1 MKKTALYIT
10 VLLSLPVLA
19 KAQVIDPE
27 RNIES
32 ILESV
37 IETMEDESGE
47 ILIVEDLEQFAE
59 NPLNI
64 NTATASELS
73 RLHMLDDVQIHNILD
88 YIKQYGPVLS
98 IFELNAIDG
107 FSPELL
113 QKMEPFILFGQT
125 GTHAKSLSE
134 SMKYGQHQ
142 FLSRGITTI
151 QVPKGYKEQ
160 SDGTIPY
167 EGNRF
172 KYYTRYKYEADNDIS
187 VGFTMEKDP
196 GEAFFKGSNVN
207 GFDFYSG
214 HISAKISRTIE
225 NITVGDFMAKSAQGL
240 VLWQGFSIGKS
251 VNSTG
256 IFKTNQGIRPFTST
270 DENKFFRGI
279 STTLNFNN
287 IKLNLFYSANK
298 SDANLI
304 FVDSTATYFSS
315 LQTSG
320 YHRTS
325 NEIYDEKAVKN
336 KNIGSIISWR
346 FNRLK
351 LGATFVYQSFDLP
364 FIRSEQL
371 YNRFSFSGRENYTG
385 SIDYLYSHGKYRLF
399 GEAAM
404 SKSGG
409 KAFLHGAVAH
419 LDDRLV
425 FSMLF
430 RHFEKN
436 YHALW
441 SSPFAE
447 ASSAGN
453 ETGLYAE
460 ISILPVKYV
469 KLTAYSDFYRH
480 NWLTYNTAGPANG
493 WDISA
498 QADFTLSDKFQF
510 YIRYKN
516 EEKDN
521 KAIADELYL
530 NLSEQIRKIRL
541 HWQYKPLDKIMLKTR
556 VEHSFFKDTKSENGI
571 LVFQDIKYD
580 FATVPLNISMRL
592 AWFSTDGY
600 NSRIYAY
607 ENDMLYAFS
616 VPALSG
622 KGFRKYLNLKYS
634 ISEKLDFW
642 AKIGYTLYNNQEF
655 ISSGNNEISGNKKT
669 EVKFQLRLK
678 I

>member
-1 MKKTALYIT
+1 MKHTALYIIA
-10 VLLSLPVLA
+10 LLFPFFVE
-19 KAQVIDPE
+19 AQVIEPD
-27 RNIES
+27 RDIEA
-32 ILESV
+32 ILESI

-73 RLHMLDDVQIHNILD
+73 RLHMLDDIQINNILD
-88 YIKQYGPVLS
+88 YIRQYGPVLS

-113 QKMEPFILFGQT
+113 QKMEPFIMFGLT
-125 GTHAKSLSE
+125 GANTKSLSE
-134 SMKYGQHQ
+134 SLKYGHHQ
-142 FLSRGITTI
+142 ILSRGITTI
-151 QVPKGYKEQ
+151 QVPKGYKER

-172 KYYTRYKYEADNDIS
+172 RYYTRYKYEADNNIS
-187 VGFTMEKDP
+187 VGLTMEKDP

-214 HISAKISRTIE
+214 HVSAKINRTIE
-225 NITVGDFMAKSAQGL
+225 NITVGDFMARSAQGL
-240 VLWQGFSIGKS
+240 VLWQGFATGKS
-251 VNSTG
+251 VSSTG
-256 IFKTNQGIRPFTST
+256 IFKTNQGVRPYTST

-279 STTLNFNN
+279 STTLSFNN
-287 IKLNLFYSANK
+287 IKLNLFYSAKND
-298 SDANLI
+298 DANLI
-304 FVDSTATYFSS
+304 FVDSTATHFSS

-325 NEIYDEKAVKN
+325 NEIDDEKAVKN
-336 KNIGSIISWR
+336 QNIGSIVSWR
-346 FNRLK
+346 LNRLK

-371 YNRFSFSGRENYTG
+371 YNQFSFSGSENYTG
-385 SIDYLYSHGKYRLF
+385 SIDYLYSHGKYQLF

-409 KAFLHGAVAH
+409 KAFLNGAVAH

-430 RHFEKN
+430 RHFEKD

-447 ASSAGN
+447 TSSAVN
-453 ETGLYAE
+453 ETGLYSE
-460 ISILPVKYV
+460 IRLLPVKYV
-469 KLTAYSDFYRH
+469 TLTAYADFYRH
-480 NWLTYNTAGPANG
+480 PWLTYTTAGPANG

-498 QADFTLSDKFQF
+498 QADFKFSDKIQF
-510 YIRYKN
+510 YLRYKN
-516 EEKDN
+516 EEKDQKVTSN
-521 KAIADELYL
+521 ELYL
-530 NLSEQIRKIRL
+530 NQTEQIRKIRF
-541 HWQYKPLDKIMLKTR
+541 HWQYSPVDKIMLKTR
-556 VEHSFFKDTKSENGI
+556 VEHSFFKGTKSENGI
-571 LVFQDIKYD
+571 LVFQDIKYA
-580 FATVPLNISMRL
+580 FVAAPLDMSTRL

-607 ENDMLYAFS
+607 EDDMLYAFS

-622 KGFRKYLNLKYS
+622 KGFRGYLRLKYS
-634 ISEKLDFW
+634 VSTKLDFW
-642 AKIGYTLYNNQEF
+642 AKIGHTLYSNQEF
-655 ISSGNNEISGNKKT
+655 ISSGNNEITGNKRT
-669 EVKFQLRLK
+669 EVKLQLRLK